1 MLSMT
6 LNEYIA
12 ALRGKRIAVVGV
24 GVSNMPL
31 TELLC
36 KNGLDVTACDR
47 RDIDALGENGQR
59 LLELGVK
66 LRLGPD
72 YLKDLEC
79 DVIFRTPGLHPDDPA
94 LRAVRAKGAAMT
106 SEMEAFFAVCPCKTI
121 AITGSDGKTTTSS
134 IIAELLRAAGYT
146 VHLGGNIG
154 KPLLT
159 EVPQINKD
167 DVCVLELSS
176 FQLHSMRCSPDVAVI
191 TNISPNHLDV
201 HPNLKDYISAKKNI
215 FLNQKPDSILVL
227 NKDNEITRGF
237 APEARGQVRFFSRRE
252 NVKNGVFLRDGT
264 IYASFGYEVEAILPE
279 TEILLPGMHNVEN
292 YMAAFAATVELV
304 PADAFRQVARAY
316 KGVPHRLETV
326 RVLNGVT
333 YINDSIASSPTR
345 TIAGLRSMRKKPIL
359 IAGGHDKNIP
369 FDELGNE
376 ICLMTKALFLT
387 GETAEKIEKAVKNSP
402 EYLASEIPVTV
413 MDDFR
418 ETVLAAS
425 AAAEEGDI
433 VLLSPACSSFDK
445 FRNFAQRGDF
455 FREIVNELE

>member
-1 MLSMT
+1 MLFMT

-47 RDIDALGENGQR
+47 RDIDALGENGRR

-94 LRAVRAKGAAMT
+94 LRAVRSKGAVMT

-176 FQLHSMRCSPDVAVI
+176 FQLHSMRCSPDVAVV

-201 HPNLKDYISAKKNI
+201 HPNLEDYISAKKNI

-264 IYASFGYEVEAILPE
+264 LYASFGYEVEAILPE

-333 YINDSIASSPTR
+333 YINDSIASSPSR
-345 TIAGLRSMRKKPIL
+345 TIAGLRSFKQKVIL
-359 IAGGHDKNIP
+359 IAGGYDKHIP
-369 FDELGNE
+369 FDVLGPE
-376 ICLMTKALFLT
+376 VVEHVKAMVLT
-387 GETAEKIEKAVKNSP
+387 GDTAGKIRAAVEQAPGYEKEKLP
-402 EYLASEIPVTV
+402 IVTV
-413 MDDFR
+413 DDFEQAVR
-418 ETVLAAS
+418 TAAGMTQP
-425 AAAEEGDI
+425 GDI
-433 VLLSPACSSFDK
+433 VTLSPACASFDR
-445 FRNFAQRGDF
+445 FRNFAERGDKF
-455 FREIVNELE
+455 KEIINNI